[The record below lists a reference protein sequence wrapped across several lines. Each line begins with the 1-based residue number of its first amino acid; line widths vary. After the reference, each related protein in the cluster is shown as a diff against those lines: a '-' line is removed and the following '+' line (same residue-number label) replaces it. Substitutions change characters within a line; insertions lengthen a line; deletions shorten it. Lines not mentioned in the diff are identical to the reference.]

1 MSLVALYDALKA
13 ADVPD
18 DKAAAAVEAVQ
29 DSRDEAW
36 KRRIEREIAALRQEL
51 TEFKGEIRSEMAEM
65 KAELKGEMAD
75 MKAELKGEMANM
87 KAELK
92 GEMAE
97 MKGEL
102 KGEIN
107 EIRGKMAGM
116 TGDIRRLD
124 AQLKLMFGIVVPL
137 LVAILVRSFWV

>member
-51 TEFKGEIRSEMAEM
+51 AEFKGEIRSEMAEM
-65 KAELKGEMAD
+65 K
-75 MKAELKGEMANM
+75 
-87 KAELK
+87 
-92 GEMAE
+92 
-97 MKGEL
+97 
-102 KGEIN
+102 
-107 EIRGKMAGM
+107 
-116 TGDIRRLD
+116 GDIRRLD

>member
-51 TEFKGEIRSEMAEM
+51 AEFKGEIRSEMA
-65 KAELKGEMAD
+65 D
-75 MKAELKGEMANM
+75 MKA
-87 KAELK
+87 
-92 GEMAE
+92 
-97 MKGEL
+97 EL

-107 EIRGKMAGM
+107 EIRGKMAEM